1 MTVAFR
7 NVDVDAAAPVTDWP
21 YEAIV
26 TVIERGTLD
35 DWLMLTREFDRDPWG
50 PVSRQVEEFL
60 AYEAPYGVAPLLE
73 RAIARARAQARP
85 ANERASPPR
94 SRHSSRPPGCRWPTS
109 PAGSARR
116 EAVCRRIAQEPSRPP
131 PPSSYGSGRRS
142 TGSRESGRHAWTAH
156 CEGTRPP
163 PHRVAGTVL
172 SRVPRP
178 RAIGP

>member
-50 PVSRQVEEFL
+50 PVSRQVEECL

-73 RAIARARAQARP
+73 RAIARARSQATAR
-85 ANERASPPR
+85 ERTSVAAEVAALVAASGLSMADLAGRVGTSR
-94 SRHSSRPPGCRWPTS
+94 SRLSTYRSGAVTP
-109 PAGSARR
+109 SAAFLVRLR
-116 EAVCRRIAQEPSRPP
+116 
-131 PPSSYGSGRRS
+131 
-142 TGSRESGRHAWTAH
+142 T
-156 CEGTRPP
+156 
-163 PHRVAGTVL
+163 TVDGL
-172 SRVPRP
+172 SRIGSPRVDRP
-178 RAIGP
+178 LRRDASATP